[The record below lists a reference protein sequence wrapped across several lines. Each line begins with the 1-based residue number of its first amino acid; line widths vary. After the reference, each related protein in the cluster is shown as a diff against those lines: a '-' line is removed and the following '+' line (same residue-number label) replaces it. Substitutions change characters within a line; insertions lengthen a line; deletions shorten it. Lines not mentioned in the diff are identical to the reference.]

1 MVIGRK
7 ERLAEN
13 REEKEESKGKG
24 GERMEEQRKGRGREG
39 RREEEGMR

>member
-24 GERMEEQRKGRGREG
+24 ERMEEQRKGRGREG